1 MVLQRACHLRL
12 ADVVVYG
19 SVGKTC
25 ESSSC
30 WEQSLALLP
39 AACLEARWISKMSQP
54 CDAGQG

>member
-1 MVLQRACHLRL
+1 MVLRRACRLRL

-39 AACLEARWISKMSQP
+39 AAWFFSRGSQP
-54 CDAGQG
+54 VMLGVF